1 MKHSRYLIL
10 LLLTAFIL
18 STRYNTNI
26 AEWYAVSLYPTISAV
41 LSFIVCW
48 IPFSMEEIFVLGA
61 ILLSGIFL
69 VRGIR
74 KKERWYKVA
83 LYEIEL
89 VAWIVV
95 WFYIGWGMN
104 YFRQNIYERASVEK
118 QKFNEEVFNHF
129 FIQIQL
135 RFCRLVNFQRS

>member
-1 MKHSRYLIL
+1 MVCSFFVSHYLCSVIIYCVL
-10 LLLTAFIL
+10 DSF
-18 STRYNTNI
+18 
-26 AEWYAVSLYPTISAV
+26 LYGGD
-41 LSFIVCW
+41 
-48 IPFSMEEIFVLGA
+48 FVLGA

-129 FIQIQL
+129 L
-135 RFCRLVNFQRS
+135 SDYL

>member
-1 MKHSRYLIL
+1 M
-10 LLLTAFIL
+10 
-18 STRYNTNI
+18 
-26 AEWYAVSLYPTISAV
+26 
-41 LSFIVCW
+41 
-48 IPFSMEEIFVLGA
+48 
-61 ILLSGIFL
+61 
-69 VRGIR
+69 
-74 KKERWYKVA
+74 A

-129 FIQIQL
+129 L
-135 RFCRLVNFQRS
+135 SDYL

>member
-1 MKHSRYLIL
+1 MQFLCIPLSLQCYHIL
-10 LLLTAFIL
+10 CAGFL
-18 STRYNTNI
+18 SLWRRFCIRGN
-26 AEWYAVSLYPTISAV
+26 
-41 LSFIVCW
+41 FIVGY
-48 IPFSMEEIFVLGA
+48 FF
-61 ILLSGIFL
+61 

-135 RFCRLVNFQRS
+135 WFCLLVNFQRS